1 MLAIATCMARP
12 CSCIDTRMHFK
23 RKRGNPKFPSHPFHR
38 WTGGGR
44 AHAFR
49 DNAKSLFLPGRLN
62 AQAAGELA
70 MATTTAGSSG
80 LWQLSRAGCNKL
92 GSPLPHQGPCPL
104 AQRDAERAQVAKAEL
119 GQIPAVGLDKW
130 LLHHMPGKP
139 CHFQC
144 HLLCNALVVLATQDC
159 PRARHEATTK
169 VGADSLCNQCSRDL
183 LLQRGLAA
191 HNRLLFFWGG
201 ARTFGETCSGSSC
214 RRSRAQTTSKTK
226 SMPSLWISKPGTE
239 TQQKKR

>member
-1 MLAIATCMARP
+1 
-12 CSCIDTRMHFK
+12 
-23 RKRGNPKFPSHPFHR
+23 
-38 WTGGGR
+38 
-44 AHAFR
+44 
-49 DNAKSLFLPGRLN
+49 
-62 AQAAGELA
+62 

-191 HNRLLFFWGG
+191 HNRLLFFFLGG
-201 ARTFGETCSGSSC
+201 GLGLLGKLVLAPLAAEAGPKQQARPSPCPLCGYLSLVQRPHRKKGSWQAGRPHRGHGEEDAHLHLQGRRLVGLTPSPWCLLGSG
-214 RRSRAQTTSKTK
+214 QPTSGWVLQR
-226 SMPSLWISKPGTE
+226 PSG
-239 TQQKKR
+239 RHVC